1 MNWRGETGGWEAK
14 EKAGVR
20 VGEER
25 AVVMEIRRQGRELGT
40 KDRAWGLRDCGSE
53 RAAGSGDS
61 A

>member
-25 AVVMEIRRQGRELGT
+25 AEGMEIRRQGRELGT
-40 KDRAWGLRDCGSE
+40 KDRALGLRDCGSE